1 MVSAEVRLHP
11 ARSDA
16 DACTVCD
23 HMGSR
28 QQAAIRGDE
37 KAGAGNPAAGLVQFR
52 RVIGVD
58 LWERSGIRLQE
69 LGRRDRWWLDRLH
82 RWLGGHRLGEHW
94 SGPRRHRGRGGGRRP
109 DQVIARSDGDVN
121 CFTADDAAECEAK
134 EMGDP
139 RRHADKIAENH

>member
-1 MVSAEVRLHP
+1 
-11 ARSDA
+11 
-16 DACTVCD
+16 
-23 HMGSR
+23 MGSR

-82 RWLGGHRLGEHW
+82 RWLGGDRLGEHW
-94 SGPRRHRGRGGGRRP
+94 SGPRRHRSRGRRP
-109 DQVIARSDGDVN
+109 DQVIARSDGDVK

-134 EMGDP
+134 EMGTQGDMLTRSP
-139 RRHADKIAENH
+139 RTIEQMLQTVVKRVDLILSFW